1 MSSDMFFFTKYDEDS
16 YCTEDGLGIE
26 VKAVDGFLVWA
37 SSSSGFYGP
46 PCDRVHLGIVEA
58 TNTHRLGFTNL
69 EVRSLS
75 ITIVSPVENGNVA
88 EQLCFRQTLSYL
100 EQCAQL
106 DLLEP
111 PMKNA
116 GRLKVDWREEGF

>member
-1 MSSDMFFFTKYDEDS
+1 MSSDIAFFIKFDEGF
-16 YCTEDGLGIE
+16 YLTDGWRIE
-26 VKAVDGFLVWA
+26 VKAVDGFLIWA
-37 SSSSGFYGP
+37 SSSSGYYGQ
-46 PCDRVHLGIVEA
+46 PCDKVHLGVIEA
-58 TNTHRLGFTNL
+58 ADEYQPGYTEL

-75 ITIVSPVENGNVA
+75 VAIVSPVENGNVA

-111 PMKNA
+111 PMKNS
-116 GRLKVDWREEGF
+116 GRLKVDWRKEGF